1 MNVVKAQQTVQRSRH
16 LGEHSFLFPF
26 LRLPLRC
33 FITVLVLTEGSDE
46 RRLTQL
52 HWLYLHRLHPPYTGS
67 VSAYSQHWRTCFKTP
82 WWIKVVIGQKTSVDW
97 TTWSIWF
104 YGSYRARAVFPIAVN
119 AARIRKLVKSFCRRL
134 CALLM
139 PTLETMNDGHHPVA
153 TVPLDLRTINRKRCG
168 SPEYAVPQRSQLE
181 QRHLPVA
188 RSRTVGV
195 DVDTSALD
203 PNRGAPASDTCVTR
217 KRPADKNSLKLPFR
231 KRQFLVET
239 EAQPAQVYSAETNRK
254 TPAEPESVRA
264 TDLTAGNSWLRD
276 GGESRTGAA
285 SLTPRT
291 CQNTGA
297 SEDRIH
303 FSHLHP
309 VNYGK
314 HWFFF
319 IFIYITF
326 DNTVTRWDH
335 LYLKSCVLPYPNHQQ
350 VP

>member
-1 MNVVKAQQTVQRSRH
+1 
-16 LGEHSFLFPF
+16 
-26 LRLPLRC
+26 
-33 FITVLVLTEGSDE
+33 
-46 RRLTQL
+46 
-52 HWLYLHRLHPPYTGS
+52 
-67 VSAYSQHWRTCFKTP
+67 
-82 WWIKVVIGQKTSVDW
+82 
-97 TTWSIWF
+97 
-104 YGSYRARAVFPIAVN
+104 
-119 AARIRKLVKSFCRRL
+119 
-134 CALLM
+134 M

-168 SPEYAVPQRSQLE
+168 SPECAVPQRSQLE

-276 GGESRTGAA
+276 GGESRIGAA

-314 HWFFF
+314 H
-319 IFIYITF
+319 
-326 DNTVTRWDH
+326 
-335 LYLKSCVLPYPNHQQ
+335 
-350 VP
+350 